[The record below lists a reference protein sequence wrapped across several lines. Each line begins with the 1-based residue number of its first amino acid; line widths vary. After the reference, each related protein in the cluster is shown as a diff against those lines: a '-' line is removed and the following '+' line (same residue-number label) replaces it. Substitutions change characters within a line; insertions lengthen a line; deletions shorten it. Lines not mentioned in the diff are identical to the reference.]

1 MFQNTIKMRQ
11 LKILF
16 TVPSLS
22 LIGGVANHYSGL
34 KNYWTENVK
43 YNIIGK
49 RHNIKG
55 IYWLPF
61 DIIKFT
67 LSLIF
72 FSPDIV
78 ILNPSLGVSAL
89 KRDTIFLTLS
99 RLLHR
104 KTALF
109 FHGFN
114 ENAVTNIDKKRLTKT
129 LNRNVCIFVLAKNF
143 KKTFEMWGV
152 KVPIYTMT
160 TKVDD
165 RLVDNFNIHSRT
177 GNIQNLLFLSRITI
191 EKGIFIAIQAY
202 QKLQNLHPQL
212 KLTIVGKGDAL
223 KEAENYCAK
232 NNLQHVIFTG
242 ALQGEKLK
250 EAFRNGDLYLFPS
263 FHEGM
268 PTSVLEAMAFGIPVI
283 TRPVGGLVDFFENG
297 KMGKMVDSMKP
308 SDFTDAI
315 EPLLTN
321 ANLVKQMSQYNYQY
335 AQKHFLASRIALN
348 MENKLKTVL
357 NFKG

>member
-1 MFQNTIKMRQ
+1 MRQ
-11 LKILF
+11 LKVLF

-34 KNYWTENVK
+34 KSYWTENVK

-61 DIIKFT
+61 DILKFV
-67 LSLIF
+67 LNLIF

-99 RLLHR
+99 RLFR
-104 KTALF
+104 RNTALF

-114 ENAVTNIDKKRLTKT
+114 ENTVTNIDKKRLAKT
-129 LNRNVCIFVLAKNF
+129 LNRNVCIFVLARSF
-143 KKTFEMWGV
+143 KKTLEMWGV
-152 KVPIYTMT
+152 KVPIYIMT

-165 RLVDNFNIHSRT
+165 RLVDNFDIHSRS
-177 GNIQNLLFLSRITI
+177 GNIRNILFLSRITI

-202 QKLQNLHPQL
+202 RKLQKLHPQL
-212 KLTIVGKGDAL
+212 KLTIVGEGEAL
-223 KEAENYCAK
+223 KEAQVFCAK
-232 NNLQHVIFTG
+232 NNLQQVIFTG
-242 ALQGEKLK
+242 PLQGEKLK
-250 EAFRNGDLYLFPS
+250 EAFRKGDLYLFPS

-268 PTSVLEAMAFGIPVI
+268 PTSVLEAMALGIPVI
-283 TRPVGGLVDFFENG
+283 TRPVGGLVDFFENE
-297 KMGKMVDSMKP
+297 KMGKMVDSIKP
-308 SDFTDAI
+308 SDFTEAI
-315 EPLLTN
+315 ESLLTN
-321 ANLVKQMSQYNYQY
+321 VNLVKQMSLYNYQY
-335 AQKHFLASRIALN
+335 AQKHFLASRIALD
-348 MENKLKTVL
+348 MENKLKAVL
-357 NFKG
+357 DFKE